1 MGNNERASLE
11 DWKFKYAIKTSS
23 EMVDWRIEGIWLLLL
38 FFFGFFWWV
47 KLLSPDE
54 PQVRAQLH

>member
-23 EMVDWRIEGIWLLLL
+23 EMVDWRIEGIWL
-38 FFFGFFWWV
+38 FFFILASF
-47 KLLSPDE
+47 DE
-54 PQVRAQLH
+54 SSYSVLMNLK